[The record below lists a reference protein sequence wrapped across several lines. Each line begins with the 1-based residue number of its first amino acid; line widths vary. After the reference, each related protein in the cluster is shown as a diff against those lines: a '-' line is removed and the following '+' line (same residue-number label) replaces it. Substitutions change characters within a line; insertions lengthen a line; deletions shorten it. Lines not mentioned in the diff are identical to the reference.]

1 VAKRGPRR
9 FKKGLTTVLLNQLF
23 CSGAVRNTGGS
34 SSWTLDGS
42 VSDVREAGENGVYD
56 PVIGDTG
63 ENWAKG
69 SVSVVVNAVDG
80 SVDDSVGA
88 VTWINVGDND
98 MDGSTGVESD
108 TGEFD
113 GDDPVTGVSDTGE
126 NDGVGSI
133 DSGAVR
139 ETGVNTRDFSDGK
152 KSDTGENLGDDSVS
166 DGSSHVEEVSE
177 TGENVGDGSE
187 SRAGSTR
194 ETDRRTGRLAS

>member
-1 VAKRGPRR
+1 MAKRGPRR

-23 CSGAVRNTGGS
+23 CSGAVRNTWGS

-42 VSDVREAGENGVYD
+42 VSDVREDGGNGVYD

-63 ENWAKG
+63 ENWEKG
-69 SVSVVVNAVDG
+69 SVSVVSNAVDG

-98 MDGSTGVESD
+98 MDGSIGVERD

-113 GDDPVTGVSDTGE
+113 GDVPVTGVSDTGE